1 MPDNSVASSPVGIV
15 GQWGGRVL
23 RGMRRAS
30 AGLPAGDDWALWHQ
44 ACSGDAPSARAL
56 VRALTPQAHGLAM
69 QLLRKTEDAQDVVQE
84 SFLRLWSSRPSD
96 ACGARLTTFF
106 NTIVI
111 NRCKT
116 HLTKR
121 REFTTDHE
129 TLVAIADGNEHAQP
143 DHATAMGPISSHQL
157 QQALG
162 ALPARQRMALAM
174 WAYADA
180 QAAQIADSFEI
191 DVNAAHQLLHRA
203 KRALRLA
210 LSGDTV

>member
-30 AGLPAGDDWALWHQ
+30 AGFPAGDDWALWHQ
-44 ACSGDAPSARAL
+44 ACSGDAPSAIAL

-129 TLVAIADGNEHAQP
+129 TLRWVPYRPGNVWHWRCGLMP
-143 DHATAMGPISSHQL
+143 MR
-157 QQALG
+157 
-162 ALPARQRMALAM
+162 RQRK
-174 WAYADA
+174 
-180 QAAQIADSFEI
+180 SPT
-191 DVNAAHQLLHRA
+191 
-203 KRALRLA
+203 RLKLTSMQPTNCYTA
-210 LSGDTV
+210 PSAR